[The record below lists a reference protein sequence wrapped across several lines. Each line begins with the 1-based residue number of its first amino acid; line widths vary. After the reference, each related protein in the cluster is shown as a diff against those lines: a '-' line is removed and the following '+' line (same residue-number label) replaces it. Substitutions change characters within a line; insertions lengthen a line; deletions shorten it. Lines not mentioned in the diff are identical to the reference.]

1 MLTVPA
7 VASLRRCAV
16 STVHRAIRLGLLP
29 ATKHGRD
36 WMVDEAD
43 LARWTPQ
50 DGPGRPRKIRV
61 PARDG

>member
-7 VASLRRCAV
+7 VASLRRCAA
-16 STVHRAIRLGLLP
+16 STVRRAIALGQLH
-29 ATKHGRD
+29 AMKHGRD
-36 WMVDEAD
+36 WVVDEAD

-50 DGPGRPRKIRV
+50 DGPGRPRRIRV